1 MAGTLADRLRARDV
15 QRFVGRTA
23 QLAVFDELFVADP
36 PASVVHVHGPGG
48 IGKSALLRQV
58 ERLGAARGWSPWR
71 IDGRELPPAP
81 GALEAVL
88 GAAAEEERPLVVLD
102 TYERVS
108 ALDGALRARLLPA
121 LPDRAIVVLAG
132 RERPAPEWFQD
143 GWEHVTRALALPP
156 LSAAEGR
163 ELLAAHGISDHRTA
177 DALVRWAAG
186 SPLAL
191 GLAAAMVQRDGAWH
205 EDDLAADPQL
215 VDALATRLVPAAPAS
230 DGHLDD
236 VTAVAAI
243 ARVTTAS
250 LLADVLPDVP
260 PNEAQAWLRA
270 QAIAEPVGGG
280 VAMHELVRKA
290 LHAQL
295 RRVRP
300 ERERE
305 LRRRI
310 ADHLHHHAVSGH
322 PRLVIDL
329 AELVEDPALRWGFGA
344 DAAGGLRPDA
354 LLPGELDAPPD
365 HVRAR
370 AGDAWWATTRALAAA
385 APEHF
390 VVARDHHDALCG
402 VAIAATPGGASPA
415 ALADPYLGRW
425 LAHAARHVPGGNAL
439 VWRDALDL
447 TADEQ
452 GDLAS
457 RVLAVINT
465 GTILRSGLANPRCF
479 YLPISP
485 VNAASLEFA
494 RRSGARRIDGLDVR
508 VGDVVHECHV
518 IDHGPGGV
526 LGGLRATIYAELGLP
541 RPPEQGN
548 GVASDVAA
556 LTEDDVRRS
565 LRDLDRPI
573 ALAASPLAALAGDGE
588 GAVHALLLRAMTDSF
603 GAGPDERL
611 LREVAFAAYDHRATS
626 HEDMA
631 LRLHVSRATYFRRLR
646 QATDRVCDYVLA
658 ADTARTLG
666 APAAPRAAPH
676 FASRDDS
683 G

>member
-15 QRFVGRTA
+15 ERFVGRA
-23 QLAVFDELFVADP
+23 AELAVFEGLFVDDP
-36 PASVVHVHGPGG
+36 PVSVVHVHGPGG

-177 DALVRWAAG
+177 DALVRWAGG

-205 EDDLAADPQL
+205 EADLAADPQL
-215 VDALATRLVPAAPAS
+215 VDALATRPPPAAPAS
-230 DGHLDD
+230 GRARGH
-236 VTAVAAI
+236 VTAEAAM

-270 QAIAEPVGGG
+270 QAIAETVGGG

-300 ERERE
+300 ER
-305 LRRRI
+305 
-310 ADHLHHHAVSGH
+310 
-322 PRLVIDL
+322 
-329 AELVEDPALRWGFGA
+329 
-344 DAAGGLRPDA
+344 
-354 LLPGELDAPPD
+354 
-365 HVRAR
+365 
-370 AGDAWWATTRALAAA
+370 
-385 APEHF
+385 
-390 VVARDHHDALCG
+390 
-402 VAIAATPGGASPA
+402 
-415 ALADPYLGRW
+415 
-425 LAHAARHVPGGNAL
+425 
-439 VWRDALDL
+439 
-447 TADEQ
+447 
-452 GDLAS
+452 
-457 RVLAVINT
+457 
-465 GTILRSGLANPRCF
+465 
-479 YLPISP
+479 
-485 VNAASLEFA
+485 
-494 RRSGARRIDGLDVR
+494 
-508 VGDVVHECHV
+508 
-518 IDHGPGGV
+518 
-526 LGGLRATIYAELGLP
+526 
-541 RPPEQGN
+541 
-548 GVASDVAA
+548 
-556 LTEDDVRRS
+556 
-565 LRDLDRPI
+565 
-573 ALAASPLAALAGDGE
+573 
-588 GAVHALLLRAMTDSF
+588 
-603 GAGPDERL
+603 
-611 LREVAFAAYDHRATS
+611 
-626 HEDMA
+626 
-631 LRLHVSRATYFRRLR
+631 
-646 QATDRVCDYVLA
+646 
-658 ADTARTLG
+658 
-666 APAAPRAAPH
+666 
-676 FASRDDS
+676 
-683 G
+683 

>member
-1 MAGTLADRLRARDV
+1 VRVMAGTLADRLRARDV
-15 QRFVGRTA
+15 ERFVGRTA
-23 QLAVFDELFVADP
+23 ELAVFDGMFVADP

-58 ERLGAARGWSPWR
+58 ERLGASRGWSPWR

-81 GALEAVL
+81 GALEAIL
-88 GAAAEEERPLVVLD
+88 APAGKEERPLILLD
-102 TYERVS
+102 TYERIA
-108 ALDGALRARLLPA
+108 ALDGALRGHLIQG

-132 RERPAPEWFQD
+132 REHPAPEWFQD
-143 GWEHVTRALALPP
+143 GWEHVTRALALSP

-163 ELLAAHGISDHRTA
+163 AFVAAHGIADERTA
-177 DALVRWAAG
+177 AALVRWSSG

-191 GLAAAMVQRDGAWH
+191 GMASAIARRDGGWQ
-205 EDDLAADPQL
+205 DDHLASDPELVEALVSRLVMAAPGAAD
-215 VDALATRLVPAAPAS
+215 R
-230 DGHLDD
+230 HDD

-250 LLADVLPDVP
+250 LLADVLPDVA
-260 PNEAQAWLRA
+260 PNEAQAWLRG
-270 QAIAEPVGGG
+270 QAIAEPVGDGI
-280 VAMHELVRKA
+280 AMHELVRKA
-290 LHAQL
+290 LRAQL
-295 RRVRP
+295 RRKRP
-300 ERERE
+300 ERERD

-310 ADHLHHHAVSGH
+310 ADHLHQHAVAGH

-344 DAAGGLRPDA
+344 DAARVLRPDA
-354 LLPGELDAPPD
+354 LRPGELDAPPE

-370 AGDAWWATTRALAAA
+370 AGEAWWTTTRALAAA

-402 VAIAATPGGASPA
+402 VAIAATPRGASPA
-415 ALADPYLGRW
+415 ALADPYFGHW
-425 LAHAARHVPGGNAL
+425 LQHAAEHVPDGNAL

-447 TADEQ
+447 TADER

-485 VNAASLEFA
+485 VNTASLEFA
-494 RRSGARRIDGLDVR
+494 RRSGARRIDGLDVL

-541 RPPEQGN
+541 RPPDHGKDL
-548 GVASDVAA
+548 ASRATP
-556 LTEDDVRRS
+556 LTEDDVRQA
-565 LRDLDRPI
+565 LRDLDRPT
-573 ALAASPLAALAGDGE
+573 ALAASPVAALAGPAP
-588 GAVHALLLRAMTDSF
+588 GAIRELLIRAMTESF
-603 GAGPDERL
+603 GAGPDEEL
-611 LREVAFAAYDHRATS
+611 LRDIAFAAYAGRAS
-626 HEDMA
+626 AHEDVA
-631 LRLHVSRATYFRRLR
+631 FALHVSRATYFRRLR
-646 QATDRVCDYVLA
+646 QATDRICDYVLA
-658 ADTARTLG
+658 AG
-666 APAAPRAAPH
+666 AAQRGPSPRHRGIAA
-676 FASRDDS
+676 